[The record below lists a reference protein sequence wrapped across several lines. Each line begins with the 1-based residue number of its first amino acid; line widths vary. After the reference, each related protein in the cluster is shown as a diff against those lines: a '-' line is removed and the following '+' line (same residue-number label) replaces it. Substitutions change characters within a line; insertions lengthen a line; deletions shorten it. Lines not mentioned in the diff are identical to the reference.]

1 MGTTSSLAVMFDLLI
16 TGGTV
21 IDGTGTPG
29 VRADVGVTDGRIA
42 AVGALAG
49 AEATETLDASD
60 RVVCPGFV
68 DPHTHYDAQ
77 LFWDPHATPSS
88 QHGITSMVMGN
99 CGFTIAPIGDQT
111 DADYLAAMLVRVE
124 GMSPAA
130 LSLGLDWN
138 WRTFGDFLD
147 RFEGNLGVNVAGMVG
162 HSAIRRTVMK
172 DDATSR
178 EATPDELEAM
188 KALLAESLDAGGLGF
203 STSRSFTHSD
213 GDGAPVPS
221 RTAAADEVEAL
232 CAVVADHPG
241 TTLEWVADGCMN
253 GFRDDEVDLMTRM
266 SLAGRRPVNWNVLT
280 IDAARPEDYRSQ
292 LEACDQVAEAGGK
305 AMALTM
311 PILVGMNMHFHTF
324 CALYSL
330 PDWGEVMNLPHD
342 EKVAALSDPETRRHL
357 ETRAASPDAGV
368 FSRLTGWRLYRIG
381 DTYSKANEG
390 LKGRLVGDIA
400 RERGQRDFYTL
411 LDIVLADDLRTVLW
425 PGPTDDD
432 PASWIMRQ
440 TAWDHDHVMI
450 GGSDAGAHLDR
461 MAGASYTTQWLADCL
476 RGQKLATVEGAIAH
490 MTDVPA
496 RYFGLVERGRIAEG
510 WHADLVVFNPETVGA
525 GEFLL
530 KHDLP
535 GDSPRLYADAFG
547 IDRVYVNG
555 TCTIVDGQP
564 VGSLPGSVLRSGTDT
579 ETVSIPADA

>member
-1 MGTTSSLAVMFDLLI
+1 MYDLLI

-21 IDGTGTPG
+21 VDGSGVPG
-29 VRADVGVTDGRIA
+29 FQADVAVANGRIV
-42 AVGALAG
+42 AVGDLDG
-49 AEATETLDASD
+49 AEAVETVDATN
-60 RVVCPGFV
+60 RIVCPGFV

-77 LFWDPHATPSS
+77 LFWDPYATPSS

-99 CGFTIAPIGDQT
+99 CGFTIAPIADQS
-111 DADYLAAMLVRVE
+111 DADYLAAMLVKVE

-138 WRTFGDFLD
+138 WRTFGEFLD

-178 EATPDELEAM
+178 EATSEELDAM
-188 KALLAESLDAGGLGF
+188 KALLAESLQAGGLGF

-213 GDGAPVPS
+213 GDGVPVPS
-221 RTAAADEVEAL
+221 RAAAADEVVAL
-232 CAVVADHPG
+232 SSVVADHPG

-253 GFRDDEVDLMTRM
+253 GFREDEVDLMARM
-266 SLAGRRPVNWNVLT
+266 SLAGRRPLNWNVLT
-280 IDAARPEDYRSQ
+280 IDSARPEDYREQ
-292 LEACDQVAEAGGK
+292 LAACDQVAEQGGK
-305 AMALTM
+305 VMALTM

-342 EKVAALSDPETRRHL
+342 EKVAAFADPDTRRHL
-357 ETRAASPDAGV
+357 EERAASPDAGV
-368 FSRLTGWRLYRIG
+368 FSRLTGWGRYRIG
-381 DTYSKANEG
+381 DTYSAENEG
-390 LKGRLVGDIA
+390 LRGRLVGDIA
-400 RERGQRDFYTL
+400 RERGVRDFYAL

-432 PASWIMRQ
+432 PASWLMRQ
-440 TAWDHDHVMI
+440 AAWDHDHVMI

-461 MAGASYTTQWLADCL
+461 MAGASYTTEWLADCL
-476 RGQKLATVEGAIAH
+476 RGQQLATLESAIAH

-496 RYFGLVERGRIAEG
+496 RFFGMKERGRVAEG
-510 WHADLVVFNPETVGA
+510 WHADLVVLDPASVGA
-525 GEFLL
+525 GELHL
-530 KHDLP
+530 EHDLP
-535 GDSPRLYADAFG
+535 GDSPRLMAAPVG
-547 IDRVYVNG
+547 IERVYVNG
-555 TCTIVDGQP
+555 ALAVVDGAP
-564 VGSLPGSVLRSGTDT
+564 TDALAGTVLRSGTHT
-579 ETVSIPADA
+579 ETVPIPADA